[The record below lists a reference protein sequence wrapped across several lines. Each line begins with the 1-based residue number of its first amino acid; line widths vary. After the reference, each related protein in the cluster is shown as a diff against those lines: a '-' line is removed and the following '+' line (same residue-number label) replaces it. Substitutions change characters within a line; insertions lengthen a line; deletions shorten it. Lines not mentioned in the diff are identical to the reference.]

1 MTPLDLFTPAA
12 PHEDIYREQLQRQR
26 EQDQAYLHEN
36 HISPPWVERERVLD
50 RDEYKILTLI
60 ADHAGAVYYGGSDR
74 AKLAEQLGFLSTGNL
89 EAAVKKTTDRGLV
102 RMVTTGA
109 RIRMCLTEYGR
120 DMLEQ
125 SEEEDGWDMVLD
137 GADPE

>member
-1 MTPLDLFTPAA
+1 MTPIDLFDKPNAA
-12 PHEDIYREQLQRQR
+12 EDELRERWLKLVESEREYQR
-26 EQDQAYLHEN
+26 EN
-36 HISPPWVERERVLD
+36 HINVPWEERERVLD

-102 RMVTTGA
+102 RMVTAGD

-137 GADPE
+137 GAEPD